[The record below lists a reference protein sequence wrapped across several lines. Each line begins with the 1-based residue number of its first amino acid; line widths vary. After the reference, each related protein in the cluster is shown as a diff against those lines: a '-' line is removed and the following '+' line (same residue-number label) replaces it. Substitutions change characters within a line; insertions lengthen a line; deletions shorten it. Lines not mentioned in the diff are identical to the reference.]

1 MTPRT
6 IRFSPDY
13 RCFPLWEAE
22 PGMVGNIDPADLPID
37 KALRDDLTAWSERFD
52 ASLNWDDPGGPGLF
66 SDADWAAFNADGERL
81 VERLRTALG
90 PAWTVIRRP

>member
-1 MTPRT
+1 
-6 IRFSPDY
+6 
-13 RCFPLWEAE
+13 
-22 PGMVGNIDPADLPID
+22 MVGNIDPADLPID
-37 KALRDDLTAWSERFD
+37 KALSDDLTAWSERFD